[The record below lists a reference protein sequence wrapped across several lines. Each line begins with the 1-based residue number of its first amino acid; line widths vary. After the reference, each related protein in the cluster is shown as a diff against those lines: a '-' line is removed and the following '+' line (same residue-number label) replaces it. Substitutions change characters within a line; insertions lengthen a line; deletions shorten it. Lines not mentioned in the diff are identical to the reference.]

1 MGFAHQRMTSD
12 PQFVGTAHPTPMSES
27 NLHSIASALAQ
38 TLERTNH
45 RIVFAESCTG
55 GLVVAV
61 LTRVPGISRFLCGS
75 AVVYQVETK
84 QAWLGVPADL
94 LDDPGP
100 VSEEVAGEMAARAL
114 GGTPQATIAVSVTG
128 HLGPNAPAGQDG
140 LVYIGVAQR
149 VGDGADE
156 TADVQVVELRL
167 PAESGESS
175 PTEMRVE
182 RQQKVAAFVLETAR
196 DAIDRR

>member
-1 MGFAHQRMTSD
+1 
-12 PQFVGTAHPTPMSES
+12 MSES
-27 NLHSIASALAQ
+27 QLHENATTLAKV
-38 TLERTNH
+38 LEATNQ

-55 GLVVAV
+55 GLVAAA
-61 LTRVPGISRFLCGS
+61 LTRVPGISRYLCGS

-84 QAWLGVPADL
+84 QSWLGVPADL

-128 HLGPNAPAGQDG
+128 HLGPDAPDGQDG

-149 VGDGADE
+149 VDDGDEE
-156 TADVQVVELRL
+156 TADVEVVELRL
-167 PAESGESS
+167 PAGPEESS
-175 PTEMRVE
+175 PAELRIE
-182 RQQKVAAFVLETAR
+182 RQQEVAAFVLETAR
-196 DAIDRR
+196 ESIDRR